1 MFEQLTDELLDL
13 RVTEKG
19 YRDAL
24 YASAVDPNEGSGASS
39 CSCSW
44 LCISLCCTI

>member
-1 MFEQLTDELLDL
+1 MFRQLTDELLDL

-19 YRDAL
+19 YGSAL
-24 YASAVDPNEGSGASS
+24 YATEEDDGGGSC
-39 CSCSW
+39 CSCSSCT

>member
-1 MFEQLTDELLDL
+1 MFRQLTDELLDL

-19 YRDAL
+19 YGLAL
-24 YASAVDPNEGSGASS
+24 YASEEDEGGSTC
-39 CSCSW
+39 CSCSSST

>member
-1 MFEQLTDELLDL
+1 MFRELTDELLDL

-19 YRDAL
+19 YRNAL
-24 YASAVDPNEGSGASS
+24 FAALDDPDNGCSGCS

-44 LCISLCCTI
+44 LCISLCCTV

>member
-1 MFEQLTDELLDL
+1 MFTELTDELLDL
-13 RVTEKG
+13 TITEKG

-24 YASAVDPNEGSGASS
+24 YAMGSAEGGCKSS
-39 CSCSW
+39 WSCSW